1 MNRLKLVDSGIMY
14 INRDPA
20 HGHVFA
26 LHQSPCQ
33 LSEKEFICVYQRGT
47 GLYAA
52 DNRTAV
58 LRSLDGG
65 VTWEEEGLLCDGSK
79 DDRPYSYHGGMVTR
93 MSDGTLVNMTIRADR
108 SRPDRKMFSDSAGII
123 ENETILFFSNDN
135 GHTWSEPRRFPLP
148 EGLIA
153 TPACSILELED
164 GSWLATFDRWHG
176 YDEPKPYKPLMLASH
191 SQDRGETWGDMVV
204 MADGESE
211 GKGYWH
217 GKTIQLLD
225 GRLYTMFW
233 TADMTQ
239 PDKGPQPIQ
248 LHCALADA
256 KAQHWGKPEPTNLIG
271 QTNWPAQLPDGR
283 FCAIYTRRD
292 EGMSRGLK
300 PGFLAVLSEDDGRTW
315 DVENQV
321 QLWDATGWTTIGIS
335 SPGKYP
341 RSHDTIAFG
350 APTLMT
356 TLVGNLY
363 ASWWCTYA
371 SVTHLRWAR
380 LTVSA

>member
-1 MNRLKLVDSGIMY
+1 MAGLKVVDTGIMY
-14 INRDPA
+14 INPDPA
-20 HGHVFA
+20 HGHVAA

-33 LSEKEFICVYQRGT
+33 LSEKEFVCVYQRGS
-47 GLYAA
+47 GLYAP
-52 DNRTAV
+52 DNKVAV

-65 VTWEEEGLLCDGSK
+65 VTWVDEGLLYDGS
-79 DDRPYSYHGGMVTR
+79 DDERPYSYHGGMLTR
-93 MSDGTLVNMTIRADR
+93 MSDGTLVNITIRADR
-108 SRPDRKMFSDSAGII
+108 SRPGRKMFSESGGII
-123 ENETILFFSNDN
+123 ENQTILFYSNDG
-135 GHTWSEPRRFPLP
+135 GHTWSKPQVFPLP

-164 GSWLATFDRWHG
+164 GSWLATFDRWFG
-176 YDEPKPYKPLMLASH
+176 YDEPKPYKPLMLAFRSR
-191 SQDRGETWGDMVV
+191 DKGRTWGDMAV

-217 GKTIQLLD
+217 GKTIRLLD

-239 PDKGPQPIQ
+239 PDKGPIGIE
-248 LHCALADA
+248 LHCAFADA
-256 KAQHWGKPEPTNLIG
+256 EARRWSKPEPTNVLG

-283 FCAIYTRRD
+283 LCLVYTWR
-292 EGMSRGLK
+292 EVGGK
-300 PGFLAVLSEDDGRTW
+300 EVEQPGFMAALAKDDGRTW
-315 DVENQV
+315 DLDNQV
-321 QLWDATGWTTIGIS
+321 RLWDATGWTTIGIS

-350 APTLMT
+350 APTLMR
-356 TLVGNLY
+356 TLHGDLY

-380 LTVSA
+380 LAIAD